1 MGVREGLR
9 GLRDGGAAAEHEDG
23 GAERQVRV
31 VLEFGERE
39 RRRVEFGIGR
49 ECEVAEGF
57 ARAREGGEWREGEKE
72 KLGRIERT
80 VSRTLFG

>member
-1 MGVREGLR
+1 MGVRDGLR
-9 GLRDGGAAAEHEDG
+9 GLRDGGAAG
-23 GAERQVRV
+23 GRVEREVRV
-31 VLEFGERE
+31 ILEFGERE

-49 ECEVAEGF
+49 ENEVAEGF
-57 ARAREGGEWREGEKE
+57 ARAREVGEWREGEKE